1 MFFVSSNDLTSLD
14 WAGYVVTSDF
24 AQPQPVIVGI
34 NGSWAVPRVNVS
46 QGNTFSA
53 AWIGVGGQAEGDD
66 TLIQTGTEQDSIGG
80 SETYSAWYELLPSDA
95 VTISTVHVSAGDE
108 ITASINLVDS
118 ATNLWSIEIED
129 ITTSQTFKKNFFYDS
144 SRLSAEWIVE
154 RPAVGISSFSTLAN
168 FGSVAFTDSRITMN
182 NTVETISNFPF
193 SRVIMENQQ
202 NRRLVTVSSLSG
214 DGSSFTVTY
223 LSSAGTLQSMMNKVS
238 ENEIAVAIRKVVL
251 VRVYLRYI
259 S

>member
-1 MFFVSSNDLTSLD
+1 MECAQVS
-14 WAGYVVTSDF
+14 
-24 AQPQPVIVGI
+24 
-34 NGSWAVPRVNVS
+34 VS

-53 AWIGVGGQAEGDD
+53 TWIGIGGLQGDA

-80 SETYSAWYELLPSDA
+80 SETYSAWYELLPHDA
-95 VTISTVHVSAGDE
+95 VTISTVDVSAGDE

-129 ITTSQTFKKNFFYDS
+129 ITTSQMFKENFFYAS

-154 RPAVGISSFSTLAN
+154 RPAVGSSSFSTLAN
-168 FGSVAFTDSRITMN
+168 FGSVTFTDSRIIMN
-182 NTVETISNFPF
+182 NTVGTISNFPF
-193 SRVIMENQQ
+193 ARVIMENRQ
-202 NRRLVTVSSLSG
+202 NRKLVTVSSLSS

-223 LSSAGTLQSMMNKVS
+223 LSSAYTLQSMMNKVL

-251 VRVYLRYI
+251 VRVCVDSGRTQQDI
-259 S
+259 SY